1 VEIRVPKFTMDYFMQ
16 NGNQQGKAVLISG
29 GASGVGR
36 ASAERFLND
45 GYCVVIA
52 DINESQLDQTLVTLE
67 EIHTG
72 NAISVICDV
81 TKTADCRKAV
91 EKTIE
96 TFGRLDVLIN
106 SAGVIRKGAVEEVP
120 EADWDFQIDVNL
132 KGTFLMCHHAVP
144 ALKKTKGVILNIA
157 SDAGILGFVNH
168 TVYCASKGGVVLMSR
183 AMALDLAPHQVRV
196 IPVCPGN
203 IMSPMLEY
211 EAKTSGRSPEVYF
224 KEALGEF
231 PQGKAARFIQPQEVA
246 NLLFFLASDQA
257 QAMTGGPVH
266 IDFGSTAGG

>member
-1 VEIRVPKFTMDYFMQ
+1 MQ
-16 NGNQQGKAVLISG
+16 QDCQQDKTVLITG
-29 GASGVGR
+29 GAGGVGR

-52 DINESQLDQTLVTLE
+52 DINESQLDQTLDTLA

-72 NAISVICDV
+72 NAISIVCDV

-96 TFGRLDVLIN
+96 AFDRLDVLIN
-106 SAGVIRKGAVEEVP
+106 SAGVIKKGPIEEVP
-120 EADWDFQIDVNL
+120 EADWNFQIDVNL

-144 ALKKTKGVILNIA
+144 ELKKTKGVILNIA
-157 SDAGILGFVNH
+157 SDAGIFGFVNH
-168 TVYCASKGGVVLMSR
+168 AVYCASKGGVVLMSR

-211 EAKTSGRSPEVYF
+211 EARTSGKNPEMYF
-224 KEALGEF
+224 KKALAEF
-231 PQGKAARFIQPQEVA
+231 PQGNAARFIQPGEVA
-246 NLLFFLASDQA
+246 NLLAFLASDQA
-257 QAMTGGPVH
+257 EAMTGAPVH
-266 IDFGSTAGG
+266 MDFGSTAGG

>member
-1 VEIRVPKFTMDYFMQ
+1 MEIRVPKFTMDYFMQ

-36 ASAERFLND
+36 ASAERFLNE

-106 SAGVIRKGAVEEVP
+106 SAGVIKKGP
-120 EADWDFQIDVNL
+120 
-132 KGTFLMCHHAVP
+132 
-144 ALKKTKGVILNIA
+144 
-157 SDAGILGFVNH
+157 
-168 TVYCASKGGVVLMSR
+168 
-183 AMALDLAPHQVRV
+183 
-196 IPVCPGN
+196 
-203 IMSPMLEY
+203 
-211 EAKTSGRSPEVYF
+211 
-224 KEALGEF
+224 
-231 PQGKAARFIQPQEVA
+231 
-246 NLLFFLASDQA
+246 
-257 QAMTGGPVH
+257 
-266 IDFGSTAGG
+266 